1 MKNKIGR
8 KIAVLVAVLLFSEL
22 FGLVLS
28 PDIHAESNA
37 DMVWKKCGSISTDSI
52 AYYTCAKS
60 NLGLGNVLVRN
71 DLVYSSDL
79 YNALDGETSRGSFNF
94 DDALVNLED
103 DTSLTETDRKAVNCT
118 KEASG
123 WGWFACGLN
132 KAAGGM
138 TAVVYPKIQQ
148 YLSMDPTIFSSKTL
162 EKAWNRFRIFADIIL
177 VGMIMVMIISQITGF
192 GISNY
197 GIKKSLPRIIA
208 AAIIINL
215 SFLLCRIAIDVANI
229 IGDGVGAVFDG
240 LAASAKAK
248 INFQALTDPQSE
260 TLFMSGVSAGGV
272 LSGIMAFFA
281 TKTALASGQSMT
293 LLIFVA
299 VLSVVI
305 GILLLL
311 TVIQLR
317 KALIILLAITSPV
330 AVLLY
335 ILPGTK
341 KTFNQWFGLFRGL
354 LLAYPICSLMVKGGA
369 FAANV
374 ILAAMGVSD
383 ANGAVNI
390 FTIVIAVAA
399 SVVPIFL
406 IPRTIIQSAGALG
419 AKLQGLANRLR
430 GFVAGQV
437 RNSSLGK
444 RLDRGAK
451 ERANRMRAG
460 VNKRGDKAWWGIAT
474 RSRNDRQR
482 LEAAKRAQQD
492 RALRRSDNN
501 AGEMARYEE
510 MDQQAKA
517 TEEMLASVGNEG
529 MPDKIAEIINSDG
542 TAQDIAAQISGA
554 VRHWNTVNDK
564 NDADG
569 CIAAALDNLGDGE
582 RAKEIR
588 REVARKRL
596 ADSDGALKRKHGAM
610 RQYYKAMASDNPP
623 TGDAAK
629 WNAPLRDGN
638 GDPKKDANG
647 NVINTNN
654 QWVEKLLQSDDFN
667 AEWLTDVAKPQIW
680 QLEDYMETASSANSD
695 DYKRQIASTYADMK
709 KLKAYQ
715 NATAS
720 DYDGLEAKVNKFN
733 AAHP

>member
-1 MKNKIGR
+1 MKNKIVR
-8 KIAVLVAVLLFSEL
+8 KIVLSVAMLLLSGL
-22 FGLVLS
+22 FGLTIS
-28 PDIHAESNA
+28 ADIYAESNA
-37 DMVWKKCGSISTDSI
+37 DKVWKKCGTISTDSI
-52 AYYTCAKS
+52 SYYTCAKS
-60 NLGLGNVLVRN
+60 NLGLGNGLVRN

-79 YNALDGETSRGSFNF
+79 YNALDGETSRGDFNF
-94 DDALVNLED
+94 DDALINLGD
-103 DTSLTETDRKAVNCT
+103 DTSLTETDRKATNCT

-132 KAAGGM
+132 KAAGGL
-138 TAVVYPKIQQ
+138 TATVYPYVQK
-148 YLSMDPTIFSSKTL
+148 YMSMDPTIFSSKTL
-162 EKAWNRFRIFADIIL
+162 EKAWNRFRIIADIIL
-177 VGMIMVMIISQITGF
+177 VAMLMVMIVSQITGL

-215 SFLLCRIAIDVANI
+215 SFFLCRIAIDIANI

-248 INFQALTDPQSE
+248 INFNALTDTQSQ
-260 TLFMSGVSAGGV
+260 TMFMSGVSVGGV
-272 LSGIMAFFA
+272 LAGIMAFFA
-281 TKTALASGQSMT
+281 TKTALASGQSLT
-293 LLIFVA
+293 LLMLVA
-299 VLSVVI
+299 VLSTVI

-317 KALIILLAITSPV
+317 KALIILLTITSPV

-383 ANGAVNI
+383 KNGAVNI
-390 FTIVIAVAA
+390 FTMVIAVAA
-399 SVVPIFL
+399 SVIPIFL
-406 IPRTIIQSAGALG
+406 IPKTIIQSAGALG
-419 AKLQGLANRLR
+419 AKLQGLANKLK
-430 GFVAGQV
+430 GFVGSVA
-437 RNSSLGK
+437 RNSKLG
-444 RLDRGAK
+444 RQLDRGAK

-460 VNKRGDKAWWGIAT
+460 VNKNGDKAWWGGMT
-474 RSRNDRQR
+474 RSHSQRQR
-482 LEAAKRAQQD
+482 LDATKRAQQD

-501 AGEMARYEE
+501 AEEMARYEE

-569 CIAAALDNLGDGE
+569 CIATALDNLGDGE
-582 RAKEIR
+582 RADEIR

-596 ADSDGALKRKHGAM
+596 ADSDGVLKRKHGAM
-610 RQYYKAMASDNPP
+610 RQYYKAIASDTPP
-623 TGDAAK
+623 TGAAAK
-629 WNAPLRDGN
+629 WNGQQIGTKN
-638 GDPKKDANG
+638 GQP
-647 NVINTNN
+647 VYEHN
-654 QWVEKLLQSDDFN
+654 QWVEALARSDDFN
-667 AEWLTDVAKPQIW
+667 AEWLADVAKPQIE
-680 QLEDYMETASSANSD
+680 QLESYMKSGTNQD
-695 DYKRQIASTYADMK
+695 IQRQIASTYADMK

-720 DYDGLEAKVNKFN
+720 DYDGLETAISDFNK
-733 AAHP
+733 AHP